1 MPVSCA
7 LLPMMVGNEK
17 AVPQECPTVA
27 AEQAVTTV
35 AAAEQAVAGAAVAT
49 VVAAEQAVAGAAVA
63 LVVAAE
69 QAVADA
75 AVAYALGAGTGEVVH
90 PHQVG
95 Q

>member
-7 LLPMMVGNEK
+7 LLPMVVGDEK

-49 VVAAEQAVAGAAVA
+49 VVAAEQAVA
-63 LVVAAE
+63 
-69 QAVADA
+69 DA

-90 PHQVG
+90 PHQFC